1 LPYTTADYDADLD
14 VRGLN
19 CPLPILRTKKR
30 LVTLAPGQRLRVRAT
45 DPHSVIDFTAF
56 CLRSEH
62 ELLEHHETDG
72 EFVFLL
78 EVGER
83 AR

>member
-1 LPYTTADYDADLD
+1 MTADYDADLD

-45 DPHSVIDFTAF
+45 DPHAVIDFTAF

-62 ELLEHHETDG
+62 ELLDHREAEG
-72 EFVFLL
+72 EFTFLL
-78 EVGER
+78 KVGER
-83 AR
+83 VR